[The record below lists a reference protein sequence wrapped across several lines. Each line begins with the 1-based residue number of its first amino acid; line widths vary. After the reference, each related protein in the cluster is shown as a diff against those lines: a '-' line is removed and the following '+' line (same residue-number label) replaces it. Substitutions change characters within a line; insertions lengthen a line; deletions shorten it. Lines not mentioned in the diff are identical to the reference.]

1 MEYAQ
6 WKQRT
11 GFKEGKQPR
20 CGLQTEYIEIGVSV
34 GTVYLENVPC
44 SSSEPIWIFLVLV
57 RIKLAKVGVDLET
70 EAFNP
75 YLLSSLERAC
85 SISFDVSMILLL
97 VFPER
102 YH

>member
-1 MEYAQ
+1 MPS
-6 WKQRT
+6 
-11 GFKEGKQPR
+11 GIKESKQPR
-20 CGLQTEYIEIGVSV
+20 CGLQTEHIEIGIPV

-44 SSSEPIWIFLVLV
+44 SLNEPIWIFLVLV

-75 YLLSSLERAC
+75 YLLSNLERAC
-85 SISFDVSMILLL
+85 SISFDVSTILLL